1 MKNVPKKVKFYQL
14 FAKII
19 RCTKKNSRKKP
30 TSVSYGSILLRFT
43 SIPVKNQLP
52 VEILGKTSQ
61 LLKKYK
67 NYSHLQA
74 FYSPYLLPPG
84 GAGVT
89 SAKNQLTS
97 GSGVAIY

>member
-1 MKNVPKKVKFYQL
+1 VPKKVKFYQL

-52 VEILGKTSQ
+52 VEILG
-61 LLKKYK
+61 
-67 NYSHLQA
+67 
-74 FYSPYLLPPG
+74 
-84 GAGVT
+84 
-89 SAKNQLTS
+89 
-97 GSGVAIY
+97 